1 MFRQRMC
8 VTSREVVRVFL
19 RQFWFK
25 FVPVIHGL
33 QGRSA
38 LKNRL
43 WEVLIIEQY
52 ITVHRRIKV
61 FPRSE
66 VMTLEDILYT
76 PVDSLNHAV
85 CLRRLCWGQ
94 TMVNAEF
101 AAQRVEPLFASRCTL
116 AQAKET
122 VSERLTV
129 ANVARTIGAI
139 IGNSVRMVR
148 MIFYVDMQVTRLIG
162 LEGAVLWLCLFDL
175 QVAQITHPMTTQ
187 A

>member
-1 MFRQRMC
+1 
-8 VTSREVVRVFL
+8 
-19 RQFWFK
+19 
-25 FVPVIHGL
+25 VPVFHGL
-33 QGRSA
+33 QGCSA

-43 WEVLIIEQY
+43 WGLLIIEQY

-61 FPRSE
+61 FPGSE

-101 AAQRVEPLFASRCTL
+101 AAQRVDPLFASRGTL

-129 ANVARTIGAI
+129 ANVA
-139 IGNSVRMVR
+139 
-148 MIFYVDMQVTRLIG
+148 
-162 LEGAVLWLCLFDL
+162 
-175 QVAQITHPMTTQ
+175 
-187 A
+187 

>member
-1 MFRQRMC
+1 
-8 VTSREVVRVFL
+8 
-19 RQFWFK
+19 
-25 FVPVIHGL
+25 VPVFHGL
-33 QGRSA
+33 QGGSA

-43 WEVLIIEQY
+43 WGLLIIEQY
-52 ITVHRRIKV
+52 ITVHRLIKV

-66 VMTLEDILYT
+66 AMTLEDILYT

-85 CLRRLCWGQ
+85 CLRRLCRGQ

-101 AAQRVEPLFASRCTL
+101 AAQRVKPLFASRCKL

-139 IGNSVRMVR
+139 ISNSVRMVR
-148 MIFYVDMQVTRLIG
+148 MISG
-162 LEGAVLWLCLFDL
+162 
-175 QVAQITHPMTTQ
+175 Q
-187 A
+187 AR

>member
-1 MFRQRMC
+1 MYLTRPLWNTRASDRTAQNGALVGWVYRFTEPHRAFR
-8 VTSREVVRVFL
+8 
-19 RQFWFK
+19 
-25 FVPVIHGL
+25 
-33 QGRSA
+33 
-38 LKNRL
+38 RL
-43 WEVLIIEQY
+43 ICSSY
-52 ITVHRRIKV
+52 GHRRIKF

-76 PVDSLNHAV
+76 PFDSLNHAV

-148 MIFYVDMQVTRLIG
+148 QIFNVDMQVTRLIG
-162 LEGAVLWLCLFDL
+162 LEGAVLWLCRFDL

-187 A
+187 ASIQARA